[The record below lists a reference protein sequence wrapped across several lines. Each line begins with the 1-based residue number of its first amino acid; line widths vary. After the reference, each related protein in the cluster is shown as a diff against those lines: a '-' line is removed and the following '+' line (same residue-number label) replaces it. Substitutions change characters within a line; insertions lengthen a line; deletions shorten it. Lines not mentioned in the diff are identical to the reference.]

1 MSRCVGPE
9 PGRACL
15 TAALLLLAAGRA
27 CADDPAAAAQQAAER
42 DIRALRALFQAGPP
56 EQIVQPPVDNRQQAE
71 QQEQQIAQQA
81 KQLERMLQPIL
92 HVELEV
98 IRNACGE
105 LERDARQ
112 RILTAGRGAVEATA
126 REFARRQFTGGLDGG
141 FDPRG
146 EIRRALEKAVAEAV
160 PPDELAA
167 YRREQ
172 EARVAR
178 RAAAARLAI
187 ISKLDRQ
194 LELSGVQ
201 RQAIEEHL
209 ARAWKPDWARE
220 LDDRGGMVVNNYRP
234 APDYAATSIEP
245 HLSPEQK
252 KEWKK
257 WCAAAGWRVL
267 GRHFGWNFD
276 GQGMQQP
283 DPWWTR

>member
-42 DIRALRALFQAGPP
+42 DIRALRALFQAGLP

-81 KQLERMLQPIL
+81 KQLERMLQPIF

-194 LELSGVQ
+194 LELSG
-201 RQAIEEHL
+201 
-209 ARAWKPDWARE
+209 
-220 LDDRGGMVVNNYRP
+220 
-234 APDYAATSIEP
+234 AALENLHQTCSET
-245 HLSPEQK
+245 
-252 KEWKK
+252 
-257 WCAAAGWRVL
+257 
-267 GRHFGWNFD
+267 GRHLQQVKEIGEKFGLGFL
-276 GQGMQQP
+276 GLGMWP
-283 DPWWTR
+283 DKTREALPIMPKGRYAIMLRHMPRVGTMGLDMMLRTCTVQSNLD

>member
-1 MSRCVGPE
+1 MSRRLGPE
-9 PGRACL
+9 RGRACL

-42 DIRALRALFQAGPP
+42 DIRALRALFQAGEPG
-56 EQIVQPPVDNRQQAE
+56 QIVQPPVDNRQQAE
-71 QQEQQIAQQA
+71 QQEQQIVQQA

-187 ISKLDRQ
+187 VSKLDRQ
-194 LELSGVQ
+194 LELSGAQ
-201 RQAIEEHL
+201 RQAIEEQL
-209 ARAWKPDWARE
+209 ARVWKPEWDRE

-267 GRHFGWNFD
+267 GRHFGWHFD